1 MSAYTIVTTSAVQGS
16 EAAEVNT
23 LTDDFS
29 DASEAVGYARRMAD
43 EMIDMAAQLLLD
55 FDYSNVGVYE
65 GDLLDEDVTPDHPA
79 LIGVWVLDEEGSAFV
94 PAEEFRQGS
103 TEVEN

>member
-1 MSAYTIVTTSAVQGS
+1 MPAFTIVTTSAVQGS

-29 DASEAVGYARRMAD
+29 NDSEALGYARRMAD
-43 EMIDMAAQLLLD
+43 EMIDMANQLQLD

-79 LIGVWVLDEEGSAFV
+79 LIGVWVLDDEGSAFV
-94 PAEEFRQGS
+94 PAEEFRDGS
-103 TEVEN
+103 TETEQ

>member
-1 MSAYTIVTTSAVQGS
+1 MGIIK
-16 EAAEVNT
+16 
-23 LTDDFS
+23 LKLDK
-29 DASEAVGYARRMAD
+29 ASVRAR
-43 EMIDMAAQLLLD
+43 ETFQLLLD